1 MVKQAKRPLLK
12 NEKILIVLLIVLFST
27 ILYILIFEYES
38 LQLTSNQPF
47 RQSKQQLTT
56 GARTIKCCDYVACRT
71 ELWLDFMNDFYIN
84 YDFASFNNYIDTNR
98 CIIMKGGLT
107 VTVTGQGS
115 NLGILGFI
123 HEETQWY
130 TYREAIN

>member
-56 GARTIKCCDYVACRT
+56 GTRTIKCCDYVACRT

-123 HEETQWY
+123 HEGTQWY
-130 TYREAIN
+130 IYRDAIN